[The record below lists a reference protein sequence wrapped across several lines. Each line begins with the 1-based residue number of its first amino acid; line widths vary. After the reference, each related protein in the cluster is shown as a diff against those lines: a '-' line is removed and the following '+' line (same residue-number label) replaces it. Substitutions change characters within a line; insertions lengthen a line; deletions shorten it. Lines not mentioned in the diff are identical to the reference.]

1 MQWQII
7 LIASVVGY
15 FIGSISM
22 ARLIIRIFALGKVFT
37 STSASL
43 EGSDLTFNSKLVSAT
58 SVTAHFGSKYGFL
71 TMLMD
76 MLKIAVPVL
85 IIKYIFPE
93 HPYFLITSVAGMLG
107 HVWPVYYRF
116 QGGRGIMAVYGSL
129 LAIDWIGVF
138 VTSITGMI
146 FGLTVMRDVL
156 AAYMT
161 GVVFII
167 PWLWFRTHNIAY
179 VIYAVVVNIILFI
192 AFIPEAKELKRLKK
206 DKKWDDPIAVFQLT
220 GMGRGVVRI
229 AKKLGIIKDKP
240 NNDIY
245 KKKDEQ

>member
-1 MQWQII
+1 MEWQII
-7 LIASVVGY
+7 ILSLLAGY

-22 ARLIIRIFALGKVFT
+22 ARLIIRIFALGKVFK
-37 STSASL
+37 STSAGI

-58 SVTAHFGSKYGFL
+58 SVTVHFGSRYGFL
-71 TMLMD
+71 TMLLD
-76 MLKIAVPVL
+76 MLKITVPVL
-85 IIKYIFPE
+85 VFKYIFPE

-129 LAIDWIGVF
+129 LVIDWIGVF
-138 VTSITGMI
+138 VTSVLGMI
-146 FGLTVMRDVL
+146 FGLVVMRDVV

-192 AFIPEAKELKRLKK
+192 AFIPEVKEMKRLKK
-206 DKKWDDPIAVFQLT
+206 DKKWDNPIAVFQLT
-220 GMGRGVVRI
+220 GMGRGVIRI
-229 AKKLGIIKDKP
+229 AKKLGIIKDKS
-240 NNDIY
+240 NKDIHR
-245 KKKDEQ
+245 

>member
-1 MQWQII
+1 MEWQIV
-7 LIASVVGY
+7 LISVVVGY

-22 ARLIIRIFALGKVFT
+22 ARLIIRYIAKGKVFT
-37 STSASL
+37 STSAGI

-71 TMLMD
+71 TMLLD

-85 IIKYIFPE
+85 IIKRLLPE
-93 HPYFLITSVAGMLG
+93 HPYFLITAATGMIG

-116 QGGRGIMAVYGSL
+116 QGGRGILAVYAAL
-129 LAIDWIGVF
+129 LAVDWIGVF
-138 VTSITGMI
+138 VTSVLGMI
-146 FGLTVMRDVL
+146 FGLVVLRDVL

-206 DKKWDDPIAVFQLT
+206 DKSWDDPIAVFQLT
-220 GMGRGVVRI
+220 GMGRGVIRI
-229 AKKLGIIKDKP
+229 AKMLGIVKEKSDKDISK
-240 NNDIY
+240 
-245 KKKDEQ
+245 